1 MLEYVNQ
8 TTSFDN
14 VFSSLGFIDITRWFV
29 SLRRLYVEQ
38 YLYMSTLILVCF
50 IRISFEKHKYKTF
63 KKRWPYIAFHL
74 TTKSW
79 ISDAYTNSY
88 FEFARIT

>member
-8 TTSFDN
+8 TTAFDN

-38 YLYMSTLILVCF
+38 NLYMSTLILVCF
-50 IRISFEKHKYKTF
+50 IRISLKNTSI
-63 KKRWPYIAFHL
+63 KRLINAGLILHF
-74 TTKSW
+74 
-79 ISDAYTNSY
+79 I
-88 FEFARIT
+88 